1 MPITN
6 VKNEVE
12 LFTTY
17 KENKDKNLENKIAT
31 LYFPI
36 VKYQARQQAN
46 KVGENADLETYISDG
61 SMGLLKAMHDF
72 DPAQGIK
79 FETYASIKIR
89 GAILDGIRKNDWV
102 PRTIRQ
108 NQKKVF
114 QAKETLRNEL
124 KRQPTEK
131 EIATFLEM
139 DITEYRNMI
148 SDASV
153 SMVSSL
159 EEHMEQNG
167 DMLYDVSTIAK
178 PESPEENV
186 EKEELAKKL
195 TEAMKLLT
203 EKEKLVIQ
211 LYYYEDLNFVE
222 IASILEVS
230 GSRVSQLHSNAI
242 YKMRPFMGKYMG
254 LFTVWRSKI
263 WHI

>member
-1 MPITN
+1 MSITN

-17 KENKDKNLENKIAT
+17 KENPDKVLENKIAT

-61 SMGLLKAMHDF
+61 AMGLLKAMHEY
-72 DPAQGIK
+72 DPAHGVK
-79 FETYASIKIR
+79 FETYASIRIR
-89 GAILDGIRKNDWV
+89 GAILDGIRKSDWV
-102 PRTIRQ
+102 PRTIRT
-108 NQKKVF
+108 NQKRVF
-114 QAKETLRNEL
+114 QAKDTLRNEL

-159 EEHMEQNG
+159 EEYMEQNG
-167 DMLYDVSTIAK
+167 DMLYDVSTVAK
-178 PESPEENV
+178 PESPEENI
-186 EKEELAKKL
+186 EKQELAQKL
-195 TEAMKLLT
+195 TEAMELLT

-230 GSRVSQLHSNAI
+230 GPRVSQLHSNAI

-254 LFTVWRSKI
+254 LFKN
-263 WHI
+263 

>member
-1 MPITN
+1 MSITN

-17 KENKDKNLENKIAT
+17 KENKDKDLENKIAT

-36 VKYQARQQAN
+36 VRYQAKQQAL

-61 SMGLLKAMHDF
+61 SMGLLKAMHEF
-72 DPAQGIK
+72 DPAQGVK

-102 PRTIRQ
+102 PRTVRQ
-108 NQKKVF
+108 NQKKITN
-114 QAKETLRNEL
+114 AKDILRNEL

-131 EIATFLEM
+131 EIAVFLEM
-139 DITEYRNMI
+139 DINDYRNML
-148 SDASV
+148 SESSV
-153 SMVSSL
+153 NMVDSL
-159 EEHMEQNG
+159 EKHMDENG
-167 DMLYDVSTIAK
+167 DALYDVSTTAK
-178 PESPEENV
+178 LESPEEKV
-186 EKEELAKKL
+186 EKEELAQKL

-211 LYYYEDLNFVE
+211 LYYYEDLSFVE
-222 IASILEVS
+222 IANILEVS
-230 GSRVSQLHSNAI
+230 GSRISQLHSNAI

-254 LFTVWRSKI
+254 LFKK
-263 WHI
+263 

>member
-1 MPITN
+1 MSITN

-17 KENKDKNLENKIAT
+17 KENKDKDLENKIAT

-36 VKYQARQQAN
+36 VRYQAKQQAL

-61 SMGLLKAMHDF
+61 SMGLLKAMHEF
-72 DPAQGIK
+72 DPAQGVK

-102 PRTIRQ
+102 PRTVRQ
-108 NQKKVF
+108 NQKKITN
-114 QAKETLRNEL
+114 AKDILRNEL

-131 EIATFLEM
+131 EIAVFLEM
-139 DITEYRNMI
+139 DINDYRNML
-148 SDASV
+148 SESSV
-153 SMVSSL
+153 NMVDSL
-159 EEHMEQNG
+159 EKHMDENG
-167 DMLYDVSTIAK
+167 DALYDVSTTAK
-178 PESPEENV
+178 LESPEENV
-186 EKEELAKKL
+186 EKKELAQKL

-211 LYYYEDLNFVE
+211 LYYYEDLSFVE
-222 IASILEVS
+222 IANILEVS
-230 GSRVSQLHSNAI
+230 GSRISQLHSNAI

-254 LFTVWRSKI
+254 LFKK
-263 WHI
+263 

>member
-1 MPITN
+1 MSIAN

-17 KENKDKNLENKIAT
+17 KENPDKVLENKIAT

-46 KVGENADLETYISDG
+46 KVGVNADLETYISDG
-61 SMGLLKAMHDF
+61 AMGLLKAMHEY
-72 DPAQGIK
+72 DPAQGVK
-79 FETYASIKIR
+79 FETYASIRIR
-89 GAILDGIRKNDWV
+89 GAILDGIRKSDWV
-102 PRTIRQ
+102 PRTIRT
-108 NQKKVF
+108 NQKRVF

-139 DITEYRNMI
+139 DITEYQNMI

-167 DMLYDVSTIAK
+167 DMLYDVSTVAK

-186 EKEELAKKL
+186 EKQELAQKL
-195 TEAMKLLT
+195 TEAMELLT

-242 YKMRPFMGKYMG
+242 YKMKPFMGKYMG
-254 LFTVWRSKI
+254 LFKE
-263 WHI
+263 

>member
-1 MPITN
+1 MSITN

-17 KENKDKNLENKIAT
+17 KENPDKVLENKIAT

-46 KVGENADLETYISDG
+46 KVGVNADLETYISDG
-61 SMGLLKAMHDF
+61 AMGLLKAMHDF

-89 GAILDGIRKNDWV
+89 GAILDGIRKSDWA
-102 PRTIRQ
+102 PRTIRN
-108 NQKKVF
+108 NQKRVF

-167 DMLYDVSTIAK
+167 DMLYDVSTVAK
-178 PESPEENV
+178 PESPEENI
-186 EKEELAKKL
+186 EKQELAQKL
-195 TEAMKLLT
+195 TEAMELLT

-242 YKMRPFMGKYMG
+242 YKMRPFMGKYME
-254 LFTVWRSKI
+254 LFKN
-263 WHI
+263 

>member
-17 KENKDKNLENKIAT
+17 KENKNKDLENKIAT

-36 VKYQARQQAN
+36 VRYQAKQQAL

-254 LFTVWRSKI
+254 LFKK
-263 WHI
+263 

>member
-17 KENKDKNLENKIAT
+17 KENKDKDLENKIAT

-36 VKYQARQQAN
+36 VRYQAKQQAL

-89 GAILDGIRKNDWV
+89 WAILDGIRKNDWV

-254 LFTVWRSKI
+254 LFKN
-263 WHI
+263 

>member
-17 KENKDKNLENKIAT
+17 KENKDKDLENKIAT

-36 VKYQARQQAN
+36 VRYQAKQQAL

-89 GAILDGIRKNDWV
+89 GAILDVIRKNDWV

-254 LFTVWRSKI
+254 LFKN
-263 WHI
+263 

>member
-1 MPITN
+1 MSITN

-17 KENKDKNLENKIAT
+17 KENPDKVLENKIAT

-61 SMGLLKAMHDF
+61 AMGLLKAMHEY
-72 DPAQGIK
+72 DPAQGVK
-79 FETYASIKIR
+79 FETYASIRVR
-89 GAILDGIRKNDWV
+89 GAILDGIRKSDWV
-102 PRTIRQ
+102 PRTIRT
-108 NQKKVF
+108 NQKRVF
-114 QAKETLRNEL
+114 QAKETLRNEF

-139 DITEYRNMI
+139 DITEYQNMI

-167 DMLYDVSTIAK
+167 DMLYDVSTVAK

-186 EKEELAKKL
+186 EKQELAQKL
-195 TEAMKLLT
+195 TEAMELLT

-242 YKMRPFMGKYMG
+242 YKMKPFMGKYMG
-254 LFTVWRSKI
+254 LFKE
-263 WHI
+263 